1 MDPSPVVTINE
12 AYLLPDAPCIPAEE
26 ARLILTNKPR
36 QRLAWRDSMSRLADY
51 LLFVD
56 GAIVPVL

>member
-1 MDPSPVVTINE
+1 
-12 AYLLPDAPCIPAEE
+12 
-26 ARLILTNKPR
+26 LILTNKPR